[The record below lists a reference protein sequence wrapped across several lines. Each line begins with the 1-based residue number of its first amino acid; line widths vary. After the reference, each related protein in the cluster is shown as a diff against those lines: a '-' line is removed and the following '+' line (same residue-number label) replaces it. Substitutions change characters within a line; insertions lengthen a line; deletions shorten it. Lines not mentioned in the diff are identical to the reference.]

1 MGMEIMVEKV
11 RISVAMVTY
20 NGNRYIRE
28 QMDSILKNLKEQD
41 EVVVSDD
48 GSTDGTLDILAE
60 YQEKEPRIRII
71 EGPRQGIKKNVEHAL
86 RHCKGEYIFLSDQ
99 DDIWT
104 DDKVD
109 KVLQAFKQEQC
120 TLVIHDAQVVG
131 AKETEYQEIES
142 FFAFRNAGAG
152 VWKNI
157 VKNSYIGCCM
167 AFKRELLS
175 KVLPIPGDIEM
186 HDQWIGILNDKCY
199 KASYFLREPL
209 LLYRRHGD
217 NNSGMKHYGVF
228 RMIRNRVVFCWRFL
242 QRILKHS

>member
-20 NGNRYIRE
+20 NGSRYIRE

-60 YQEKEPRIRII
+60 YQEKEPRIRMI

-109 KVLQAFKQEQC
+109 KVL
-120 TLVIHDAQVVG
+120 
-131 AKETEYQEIES
+131 
-142 FFAFRNAGAG
+142 
-152 VWKNI
+152 
-157 VKNSYIGCCM
+157 
-167 AFKRELLS
+167 
-175 KVLPIPGDIEM
+175 
-186 HDQWIGILNDKCY
+186 
-199 KASYFLREPL
+199 
-209 LLYRRHGD
+209 
-217 NNSGMKHYGVF
+217 
-228 RMIRNRVVFCWRFL
+228 
-242 QRILKHS
+242 